1 MNEENN
7 VNQETEEK
15 KEVVETA
22 SVAEEKKVESTEIVD
37 KEKEEKSKKAA
48 KGLGAAEKEVFDT
61 TSDMVLSEVVKIV
74 GRELTDDEKKKL
86 GNSLKVYFVMT
97 SLMMGC
103 ACK

>member
-1 MNEENN
+1 MKNGNN

-15 KEVVETA
+15 K
-22 SVAEEKKVESTEIVD
+22 VESTEMVD
-37 KEKEEKSKKAA
+37 KEKAKKMD
-48 KGLGAAEKEVFDT
+48 EVFNT
-61 TSDMVLSEVVKIV
+61 TSDIVLSDIAKIV

-86 GNSLKVYFVMT
+86 GDSLKAYFVMT

>member
-22 SVAEEKKVESTEIVD
+22 SVAEEKKAESTEIVD
-37 KEKEEKSKKAA
+37 KEKEEKAKKMD
-48 KGLGAAEKEVFDT
+48 EVFDT
-61 TSDMVLSEVVKIV
+61 TSDMVLSDVVKIV

-86 GNSLKVYFVMT
+86 GNSLKAHFVMT